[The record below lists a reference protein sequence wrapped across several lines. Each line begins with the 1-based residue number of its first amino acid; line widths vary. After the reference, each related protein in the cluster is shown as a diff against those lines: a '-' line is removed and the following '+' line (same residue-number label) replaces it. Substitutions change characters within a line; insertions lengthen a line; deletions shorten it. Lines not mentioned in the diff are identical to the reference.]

1 MGAFLAL
8 LVFAA
13 LAAACW
19 YCSLAVYRATFD
31 GPDPAAD
38 PNDASVALGAVVAVA
53 LTGFIP
59 FPGGFIAGGVVWAV
73 AAYCCLGLPPAR
85 ATVLTGYLV
94 AASFVERLL
103 VLGVMD
109 MFDV

>member
-8 LVFAA
+8 LLFGA

-19 YCSLAVYRATFD
+19 LCSVAVYRGTFAD
-31 GPDPAAD
+31 HRPTESPHYGTVGLAAI
-38 PNDASVALGAVVAVA
+38 VVVA

-59 FPGGFIAGGVVWAV
+59 FPGGFFAGGMAWAI
-73 AAYCCLGLPPAR
+73 AAYGGLGLPPAR

-94 AASFVERLL
+94 AASFIERLL

-109 MFDV
+109 MFGN

>member
-1 MGAFLAL
+1 MGEFIAL
-8 LVFAA
+8 LLFGA

-19 YCSLAVYRATFD
+19 YCSVAAYRLTFKDHDPIDNPHYAT
-31 GPDPAAD
+31 
-38 PNDASVALGAVVAVA
+38 VALGAIVAVA

-59 FPGGFIAGGVVWAV
+59 FPGGFFAGGMVWAV
-73 AAYCCLGLPPAR
+73 AAYGCLGLPPAR
-85 ATVLTGYLV
+85 ATALTGYLV

-109 MFDV
+109 MFGI

>member
-1 MGAFLAL
+1 MGDFLAL

-19 YCSLAVYRATFD
+19 YCSVAAYRATFA
-31 GPDPAAD
+31 GPDSTETPID
-38 PNDASVALGAVVAVA
+38 ESVALAAIVAVA

-59 FPGGFIAGGVVWAV
+59 FPGGFIAGGLVWAS
-73 AAYCCLGLPPAR
+73 

-109 MFDV
+109 MFNI